1 MMSIRPT
8 YSWVAFPTESP
19 RLMEWENSVFNTH
32 QKIKTLYNH
41 TCDVLGDSCIN
52 NTKKTLWE
60 IKDTVG
66 LYVIK
71 PIGSSSTGVWK
82 SLFLDDG
89 QWYHSVVGYNNMD
102 RIMGIKEIPNELWHE
117 LGFVVLLPSIDTVR
131 WLNKVAKLVDSSYI
145 TA

>member
-19 RLMEWENSVFNTH
+19 RLVKWENSVFNTH

-52 NTKKTLWE
+52 NTNAKTLWE

-71 PIGSSSTGVWK
+71 PIGSSSTGIWK
-82 SLFLDDG
+82 ALFLDNG
-89 QWYHSVVGYNNMD
+89 KWCHSVVGYNNMN
-102 RIMGIKEIPNELWHE
+102 RIMGIKEIPNELWYK
-117 LGFVVLLPSIDTVR
+117 LGFVVLLPSIDIVR
-131 WLNKVAKLVDSSYI
+131 WLNKISKDIGVTV
-145 TA
+145 